1 MFDTNFIGQHDNEK
15 NCAYDAF
22 GNELHVN
29 DKVAVAVSRWT
40 GDYVMC
46 KGIVTG
52 WTKSRVKIKI
62 TEGAINSVKPADVK
76 LWKNYCNER
85 LYDGEAPR
93 IMDKILKLS

>member
-52 WTKSRVKIKI
+52 GQNQ
-62 TEGAINSVKPADVK
+62 E
-76 LWKNYCNER
+76 
-85 LYDGEAPR
+85 
-93 IMDKILKLS
+93 